1 VGAPWTAWAAIGT
14 VVSPLIGGQLV
25 DTTTWRFIFAINL
38 PLVLVTVLL
47 ILRAV
52 PAGGQAQLGRARR
65 RPRGR
70 AVRGGWP
77 A

>member
-1 VGAPWTAWAAIGT
+1 VL
-14 VVSPLIGGQLV
+14 SPLIGGQLV
-25 DTTTWRFIFAINL
+25 DTTTSRFIFAINL
-38 PLVLVTVLL
+38 PLVLVTLLL
-47 ILRAV
+47 IQRAV

-65 RPRGR
+65 CPRGR